1 MTNNELFMID
11 IYNELGK
18 DYKTT
23 DENLKNL
30 QDLYLKIYFP
40 RIKQNEIKT
49 IINYLNNNTKEEHEK
64 IENVYKELNNDLME
78 LYEIGLIEVSYDDNL
93 DPMFSISP
101 EGLKFMEEKGFSIE
115 EDKND

>member
-1 MTNNELFMID
+1 MEDYELTPEEEDAVMAYLEEVGAMEWVGMDESGDRIMKPNFD
-11 IYNELGK
+11 KLKEFAPEIYEGIM
-18 DYKTT
+18 
-23 DENLKNL
+23 E
-30 QDLYLKIYFP
+30 
-40 RIKQNEIKT
+40 
-49 IINYLNNNTKEEHEK
+49 
-64 IENVYKELNNDLME
+64 ELNNDLME